1 MFCSGVEVERFS
13 GTDGKAMKPDELKE
27 VATFSARWLCTKGV
41 IGCFLSHRR
50 IWQKAY
56 PMGRMLPLALQ
67 ELLAKKCQILDM
79 VTVAGF
85 NCKLQSPIRLTC
97 FR

>member
-1 MFCSGVEVERFS
+1 MERFS

-67 ELLAKKCQILDM
+67 ELLAKNARFLIW
-79 VTVAGF
+79 
-85 NCKLQSPIRLTC
+85 LQSPDSTVNYSRQSVSLVSGKPL
-97 FR
+97 RS